1 MSLVKLSLSIS
12 LLEAF
17 PSERQQMRASSVFY
31 QGMFN
36 FTPFILPEVVVKKSE
51 ISEESIF
58 YTSLKSFMGD
68 NDFICNSV
76 NVNSQEYRTGD
87 IVVLDIIDSDNIS
100 VGIVQTILIKKD
112 LVYFV
117 LQRFS
122 AIRNIL
128 QYFESEGSGQSSSE
142 FVQASKLKD
151 FKPLIKRGTTKK
163 FVFVLHHHLSFMYR

>member
-76 NVNSQEYRTGD
+76 NVNSQE
-87 IVVLDIIDSDNIS
+87 
-100 VGIVQTILIKKD
+100 
-112 LVYFV
+112 
-117 LQRFS
+117 
-122 AIRNIL
+122 
-128 QYFESEGSGQSSSE
+128 
-142 FVQASKLKD
+142 
-151 FKPLIKRGTTKK
+151 
-163 FVFVLHHHLSFMYR
+163 